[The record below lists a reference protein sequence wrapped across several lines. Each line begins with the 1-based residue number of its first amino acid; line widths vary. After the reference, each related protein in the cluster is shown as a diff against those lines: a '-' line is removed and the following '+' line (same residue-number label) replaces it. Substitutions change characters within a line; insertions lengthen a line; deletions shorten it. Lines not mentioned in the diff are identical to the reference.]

1 MNATLEQLDKM
12 KALAIEGEAFTEAC
26 FVMDINIT
34 DTELIENLRMAHDMG
49 LDEKEELEHQES
61 LEEPEPELTEK
72 ERKHNTRQFSNFS
85 YSGLINVLTQ
95 NNSNKDD
102 LSQDFLKDSLDEMV
116 EKMQKGD
123 TGDILTVLTTNLMQI
138 QLFNGKVTGLIAKDL
153 SYKNYELLSRM
164 QMKLLQESRKTTMAI
179 NEICNPKRA
188 TFVKNATQNN
198 HTHLNSEKNKINQNE
213 KQNALTEPSSPNE
226 AEGEILEAEYAEK

>member
-1 MNATLEQLDKM
+1 MNVTLEQLEEIKI
-12 KALAIEGEAFTEAC
+12 LAIDGLEFPEAC
-26 FVMDINIT
+26 IRMGVNIT

-72 ERKHNTRQFSNFS
+72 EREHNTRQFSNLS
-85 YSGLINVLTQ
+85 YSGIINVLTQ

-102 LSQDFLKDSLDEMV
+102 LSQKFLKDSLDEMV

-123 TGDILTVLTTNLMQI
+123 NSDILTVLSSNLMQM
-138 QLFNGKVTGLIAKDL
+138 QLFNGKVTGNISQKDM
-153 SYKNYELLSRM
+153 SYKNWELLSRM
-164 QMKLLQESRKTTMAI
+164 QMKLLQESRKTAMAI

-188 TFVKNATQNN
+188 TFIKNATQHN
-198 HTHLNSEKNKINQNE
+198 HLNSEKNI
-213 KQNALTEPSSPNE
+213 
-226 AEGEILEAEYAEK
+226 